1 MVNDGIVLGH
11 KVSAASIEVDRGK
24 IEVMTGLPAPTNVK
38 DVRSFRR
45 HAEFYRRFIQD
56 FRNTQ
61 NKNTKIL
68 EIIHKLYIYTRFIY
82 IYLFTVIKEMFIF
95 MFIFS

>member
-1 MVNDGIVLGH
+1 MQIHEKKLTKDLQHGTKSIFKRGSDMVVQ
-11 KVSAASIEVDRGK
+11 
-24 IEVMTGLPAPTNVK
+24 VMQSDINHRK
-38 DVRSFRR
+38 
-45 HAEFYRRFIQD
+45 EMFIQD